1 MVLADHRESDQ
12 VLQFPLI
19 VELSCGAFCGHD
31 IDHVLFSD
39 VAKGDHLGVMCRAR
53 LGGRMMFSAWTNF
66 SSDDIVVT
74 GKNGCAVERFVILI
88 LELSREQQS
97 DVVLF
102 ADVDDLV
109 NQRADL
115 FVVNV
120 FFGHG
125 FASAVVHRQAVCGLV
140 GYAGKQ
146 AT

>member
-1 MVLADHRESDQ
+1 MPRVAAEGGEGADDCSQRLAAVGMNGGDVQSTARRPDDVQ
-12 VLQFPLI
+12 RL
-19 VELSCGAFCGHD
+19 D
-31 IDHVLFSD
+31 KLF
-39 VAKGDHLGVMCRAR
+39 VRH
-53 LGGRMMFSAWTNF
+53 
-66 SSDDIVVT
+66 IVVT
-74 GKNGCAVERFVILI
+74 GKSGCAVERFVILI

-115 FVVNV
+115 FDVNV

-125 FASAVVHRQAVCGLV
+125 FASPAVHRQAVCGLV

-146 AT
+146 ATRERKRSLITDGSK